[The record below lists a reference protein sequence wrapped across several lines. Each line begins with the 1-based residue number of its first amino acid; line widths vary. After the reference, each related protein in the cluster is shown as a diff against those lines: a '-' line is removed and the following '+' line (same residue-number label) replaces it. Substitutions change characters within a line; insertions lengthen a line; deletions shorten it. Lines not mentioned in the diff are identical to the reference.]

1 MIFNNPGVMRRLLYY
16 VQTRRHHR
24 ETIKQLN
31 ALTDAQLRD
40 IGINRNDLN
49 RLIWMPED
57 FANRGRGK
65 NEN

>member
-1 MIFNNPGVMRRLLYY
+1 MSDKTPGLFNRIMRYL
-16 VQTRRHHR
+16 QTRRQHR
-24 ETIKQLN
+24 ETIKHLN
-31 ALTDAQLRD
+31 ALSDAQLRD

-65 NEN
+65 NDN